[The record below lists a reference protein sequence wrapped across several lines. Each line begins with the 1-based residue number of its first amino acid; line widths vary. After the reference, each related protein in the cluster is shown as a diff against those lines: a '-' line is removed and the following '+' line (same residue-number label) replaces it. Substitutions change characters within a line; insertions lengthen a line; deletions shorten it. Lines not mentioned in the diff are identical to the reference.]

1 MAAIH
6 QVPCLCAECEQIC
19 KGKLEERERRLVSA
33 KKQRKR
39 HEVENDRHHIT
50 SMDQAAQGTLADSH
64 SEAIE
69 DQLIQRQQSTPSAH
83 IDSG

>member
-33 KKQRKR
+33 KEQRKR
-39 HEVENDRHHIT
+39 HEVANDRNHIKST
-50 SMDQAAQGTLADSH
+50 DQCKQHRAHWQIATVK
-64 SEAIE
+64 
-69 DQLIQRQQSTPSAH
+69 QLKTN
-83 IDSG
+83 